1 MPTYGYI
8 RTSRDQEPGHPGS
21 DPHVQRRQLVEAGVD
36 PARIYADVAASGAK
50 DYNSRDQWHV
60 LDQQLAQGDVLVVA
74 AIDRLGRRYLETMW
88 AIYDLQ
94 RRGIRLRSL
103 ADNEVQWTKYLDA
116 DPDSPEAFMG
126 NVLASMAAYVA
137 SQERQNISRRTRAGL
152 QAARAKGVELGRPR
166 RLTGEQLI
174 AIRQDVEEGMPVAA
188 VARKYRRAQVHAP
201 QHPGPDGMR
210 WVRATPSSRT
220 PGPSQNW
227 TWPLD
232 GPDRR
237 RAVGHGPRAQDGGKG
252 PDLGGPRVGR
262 KKTGPLKRI
271 LRGRLH
277 ADRR

>member
-21 DPHVQRRQLVEAGVD
+21 DPTSS
-36 PARIYADVAASGAK
+36 AASS
-50 DYNSRDQWHV
+50 SRPAWTPRRSTQTSRHRGPRTTTAATSGMSWISSSPRTTC
-60 LDQQLAQGDVLVVA
+60 LVVA

-103 ADNEVQWTKYLDA
+103 ADSEVQWTKYLDA

-152 QAARAKGVELGRPR
+152 QAAREKGVELGRPR
-166 RLTGEQLI
+166 RLTNEQLI

-188 VARKYRRAQVHAP
+188 VARKYGVPRSTLRSTL
-201 QHPGPDGMR
+201 G
-210 WVRATPSSRT
+210 RT
-220 PGPSQNW
+220 E
-227 TWPLD
+227 
-232 GPDRR
+232 
-237 RAVGHGPRAQDGGKG
+237 
-252 PDLGGPRVGR
+252 
-262 KKTGPLKRI
+262 
-271 LRGRLH
+271 
-277 ADRR
+277 